1 MAFGNFSPDLF
12 RKAQDVQKGLAQ
24 LREELEER
32 VVEASSGGDLVTAY
46 ANGNGT
52 VVKIRI
58 QPGAVDPDD
67 VGLLEDLVVAAV
79 QKAQEAANDLQQR
92 EMNKITG
99 GLSLP
104 GLM

>member
-1 MAFGNFSPDLF
+1 MSLGNFSPDLF

-24 LREELEER
+24 LREDLEDR
-32 VVEASSGGDLVTAY
+32 VVEANSGGGLVTAY

-52 VVKIRI
+52 VVKVRI
-58 QPGAVDPDD
+58 QPDAVDPDD
-67 VGLLEDLVVAAV
+67 MGMLEDLIVAAV
-79 QKAQEAANDLQQR
+79 QKAQEAANELQQR